1 MRRLAVLVGILTLAL
16 ALGGA
21 ACSSDNGGDG
31 DSDDNGVSAAKLS
44 LAYETNFMY
53 NPTTLSAPAGEISI
67 SVKNNDPSLAHNF
80 VIPELNVDSGE
91 TDPSRTDTVTFTA
104 VAGTYQYICNI
115 AGHQESG
122 MVGTLT
128 VT

>member
-1 MRRLAVLVGILTLAL
+1 MRRLVILIGILAL
-16 ALGGA
+16 ALGAA
-21 ACSSDNGGDG
+21 ACGGGGSGDGNGNGSSD
-31 DSDDNGVSAAKLS
+31 SASLS
-44 LAYETNFMY
+44 LAYETNFKY
-53 NPTTLSAPAGEISI
+53 SPIELSAPAGEITI
-67 SVKNNDPSLAHNF
+67 SLKNNDPSLAHNF

-91 TDPSRTDTVTFTA
+91 TDPGRSHKLTFTA

-128 VT
+128 IS